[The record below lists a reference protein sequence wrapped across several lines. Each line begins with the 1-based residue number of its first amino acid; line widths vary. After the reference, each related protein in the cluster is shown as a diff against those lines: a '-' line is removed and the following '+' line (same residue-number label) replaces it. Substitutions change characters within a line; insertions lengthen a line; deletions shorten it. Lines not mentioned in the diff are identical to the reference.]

1 MEKNQAQQYV
11 SAAYET
17 YRDILMK
24 EMISYIHDLN
34 LAEDCVQEAF
44 LVLYTALVND
54 KFEERNLKGYLSS
67 VSHRMALKYISKIYR
82 EVSSGDA
89 MDILKLDGEDYEDH
103 GLQHLENRELLYEVM
118 KSLEPLDRRIM
129 LLRLKEKRNYSEI
142 AEAFGVNEKFV
153 RNRVQR
159 SLKIIRK
166 DGKFLRCL

>member
-103 GLQHLENRELLYEVM
+103 DLQQLENREFLYEVM
-118 KSLEPLDRRIM
+118 KSLEPLDRRIFLM
-129 LLRLKEKRNYSEI
+129 RFDNKKNYFEI
-142 AEAFGVNEKFV
+142 AEAFGVSEKFI